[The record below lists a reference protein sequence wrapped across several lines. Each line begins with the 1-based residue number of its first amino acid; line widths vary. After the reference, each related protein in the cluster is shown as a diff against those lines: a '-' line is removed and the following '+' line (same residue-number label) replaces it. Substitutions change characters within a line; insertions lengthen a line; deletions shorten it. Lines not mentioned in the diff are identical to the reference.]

1 MFLRRVIY
9 RIVDRENIINKNQDF
24 LMGHFNH
31 KTTGKKSDICKKM
44 SLHIYLLIVETTGF
58 VIQLFIDGSMKLVI
72 V

>member
-31 KTTGKKSDICKKM
+31 KTTGKKNDICKKM
-44 SLHIYLLIVETTGF
+44 SVHIYLLIVVTTGF
-58 VIQLFIDGSMKLVI
+58 VIQLIIDITIFIRNN
-72 V
+72 